1 MMAGHI
7 RKRTYKRKDGTKREI
22 WRARYPDPT
31 KGGTAQI
38 EKSFPT
44 RRDAEKWLT
53 DKKHSVNHGIHIDDR
68 KRERLLREVVEGWR
82 MTWGNLSEN
91 TRLGYHYTLNKHIIG
106 TEDAP
111 ARFYGAQVGA
121 LSGDVIQDWV
131 NELAETH
138 TPQAVARI
146 YTVLRSVLKFA
157 VRRKYIAD
165 NPCNGGHVTLPKKT
179 AKPGGR
185 PMMIL
190 SPGEVRALA
199 EAMGPYRVP
208 VYVAAWCGL
217 RAGELWAL
225 RRRDVDP
232 AAGTIRVEW
241 ALKEVTG
248 AAGLVAGL
256 AVGPPKTK
264 ESRRRVSVPAPIM
277 AMLVEHLDTAS
288 APGPKGHPVIKTKGE
303 DHAEL
308 SWTEDAAD
316 PDRLLFTTP
325 VRPPKDADR
334 WGAVGGYPI
343 RHGQFYKR
351 VFRVAVEGARPSPR
365 AAYAPGTAPA
375 YSRPTPRSRRRYR
388 RRSTAF
394 AGTTSVTP
402 ARASVSPSRRTSTSS
417 RSAWA
422 TRTSA

>member
-1 MMAGHI
+1 MAGHLK
-7 RKRTYKRKDGTKREI
+7 KRTYNRKDGTKRVV

-31 KGGTAQI
+31 KGGTHQI
-38 EKSFPT
+38 EKSFAS

-68 KRERLLREVVEGWR
+68 CRERLLREVVAEWR
-82 MTWGNLSEN
+82 KTWGNLAEN

-106 TEDAP
+106 SADAP

-165 NPCNGGHVTLPKKT
+165 NPANGGDVTLPKKT

-185 PMMIL
+185 AMTIL

-199 EAMGPYRVP
+199 EAMGPYRVA
-208 VYVAAWCGL
+208 VYVASYCGL

-225 RRRDVDP
+225 RRRDVDL
-232 AAGTIRVEW
+232 AAGTIAVRW

-256 AVGPPKTK
+256 RGRPAQDGGVAATGVGTQ
-264 ESRRRVSVPAPIM
+264 A
-277 AMLVEHLDTAS
+277 
-288 APGPKGHPVIKTKGE
+288 
-303 DHAEL
+303 DHG
-308 SWTEDAAD
+308 AAD
-316 PDRLLFTTP
+316 PAHGHDGP
-325 VRPPKDADR
+325 GRP
-334 WGAVGGYPI
+334 
-343 RHGQFYKR
+343 
-351 VFRVAVEGARPSPR
+351 ARPEGLPR
-365 AAYAPGTAPA
+365 HPDHRGG
-375 YSRPTPRSRRRYR
+375 PR
-388 RRSTAF
+388 
-394 AGTTSVTP
+394 
-402 ARASVSPSRRTSTSS
+402 
-417 RSAWA
+417 
-422 TRTSA
+422 